1 MRLVAVIF
9 VAIGLLTGPSAAR
22 AQQQSWN
29 GTWIGN
35 WQDGNGTQIVFAGE
49 DLVAFYW
56 DGDYLDDV
64 HADASEGGRVVTVL
78 WPSGQAV
85 ITRDGETT
93 ARITI
98 RETGKPDLSFALKRD
113 NQ

>member
-1 MRLVAVIF
+1 MRLVAIILI
-9 VAIGLLTGPSAAR
+9 AIGLLASPGTAM

-56 DGDYLDDV
+56 DGDYLDEV
-64 HADASEGGRVVTVL
+64 HASVSDGGRVVTVT
-78 WPSGQAV
+78 WSSGQAV
-85 ITRDGETT
+85 LTRDGEAT
-93 ARITI
+93 ARITVH
-98 RETGKPDLSFALKRD
+98 ETGKADLSFALKRD